1 MTVSEENIP
10 GSCWDSVH
18 GTFKFQCRCGRQE
31 IGPWEESRW
40 LMVRH
45 IEESHADA
53 QVKLDLDRLED
64 LIEFLAL
71 PSPLNSWEQ
80 LQSDSQV

>member
-1 MTVSEENIP
+1 MTVSQNIP
-10 GSCWDSVH
+10 SSYSDSIH
-18 GTFKFQCRCGRQE
+18 GTFKFLCRCGRQE

-80 LQSDSQV
+80 LESDSQV